1 MGKKKPKKEKIT
13 NESLLA
19 KMKYDFSR
27 DAEWFKRTNQKILE
41 TKEELN
47 KNFYDETK
55 KKQKIDFIHRLKD
68 KLKDYKDA
76 IKFESRYK
84 KVRFF
89 ERRKLERKLKQI
101 NKNIE
106 NEKNEEKIKELKE
119 ERQNIIDNI
128 NYVKYYPRTYKYYSL
143 FPNKDADKEEMIK
156 KREKMKQKIKFFLN
170 GKKNKRNE
178 EIDNEQEEEKK
189 TKNEEENEIDDE
201 NDENNDENNDDID
214 LDENDVNNN
223 EKDENSNS
231 ENEKNEK
238 KQKDKKKEKK
248 EKKERKE
255 KKEKKE
261 KKDVGKDYESFK
273 KKKVLKDD
281 FFELDE

>member
-27 DAEWFKRTNQKILE
+27 DAEWFKRTNQKIIE

-55 KKQKIDFIHRLKD
+55 KQQKIDFIHRLRD

-84 KVRFF
+84 KVRFV
-89 ERRKLERKLKQI
+89 ERRKLERKLNQI
-101 NKNIE
+101 NKSIE
-106 NEKNEEKIKELKE
+106 KEKDEEKMKELKE
-119 ERQNIIDNI
+119 EREKIIDNI
-128 NYVKYYPRTYKYYSL
+128 NYVKYYPKTYKYYSL

-170 GKKNKRNE
+170 GKKNKKNE
-178 EIDNEQEEEKK
+178 EISDTEEKIE
-189 TKNEEENEIDDE
+189 KNSKEDEMENENESDGGVG
-201 NDENNDENNDDID
+201 
-214 LDENDVNNN
+214 ENDVNIKN
-223 EKDENSNS
+223 KDE
-231 ENEKNEK
+231 
-238 KQKDKKKEKK
+238 DKKKNKS
-248 EKKERKE
+248 E

-261 KKDVGKDYESFK
+261 KIEKKEVGKDYESLK
-273 KKKVLKDD
+273 KKKKFKDD